1 MGARIY
7 ASDTDTAPL
16 SLPEQ
21 EFTVTFEMPV
31 TDLSTLYEEDV
42 SEEKS
47 STVEYLNEKFRA
59 KVQDYFPDSG
69 VTGKMWMK
77 VQGGYKLY
85 GESGAEDR
93 WFFNFAIE
101 APSALFVDDEIIYMW
116 LSYADEDKTDANT
129 GAVACKIVVND
140 PKKT

>member
-1 MGARIY
+1 VYSLEGFEGQLFAPCKASIEYDGKLDDTNAIFGIYDVKMGARIY

-47 STVEYLNEKFRA
+47 ETVEYLNEKFRA
-59 KVQDYFPDSG
+59 KV
-69 VTGKMWMK
+69 
-77 VQGGYKLY
+77 
-85 GESGAEDR
+85 
-93 WFFNFAIE
+93 
-101 APSALFVDDEIIYMW
+101 
-116 LSYADEDKTDANT
+116 
-129 GAVACKIVVND
+129 
-140 PKKT
+140 